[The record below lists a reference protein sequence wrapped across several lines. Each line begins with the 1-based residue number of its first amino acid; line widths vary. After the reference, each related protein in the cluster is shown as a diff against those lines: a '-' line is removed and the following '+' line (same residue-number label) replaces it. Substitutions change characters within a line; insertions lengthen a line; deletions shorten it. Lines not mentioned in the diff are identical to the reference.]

1 MPASSATDANI
12 LWLLGL
18 SAAIFLVVLALA
30 FAAERIFRSPP
41 PAMSPRPFGAAL
53 VKWLLAATV
62 CSTAATL
69 ALNFAA
75 EKLSTALGLDLP
87 KQDLV
92 ILLQNGS
99 LAPFTRAVIIAFALF
114 EAPLLEEA
122 IFRRYLYRNLLRA
135 NSLVPWG
142 AMVISGAA
150 FSCVHFNTVTFVPLW
165 FFGSVLAWIYQR
177 TGRLAAPMAT
187 HFIFNAVNLGL
198 LFLFPDI

>member
-1 MPASSATDANI
+1 MNCTATDANI

-41 PAMSPRPFGAAL
+41 PKMSPRPFGAAL

-75 EKLSTALGLDLP
+75 ERLSAALGLDLP

-99 LAPFTRAVIIAFALF
+99 LAPFTRAMIVVFALF

-135 NSLVPWG
+135 KSLAPWG

-165 FFGSVLAWIYQR
+165 FFGAALAWIYQR
-177 TGRLAAPMAT
+177 TGRLTAAMSV
-187 HFIFNAVNLGL
+187 HFLFNAVNLAI
-198 LFLFPDI
+198 LFLFPEA

>member
-1 MPASSATDANI
+1 MPASSTTDANI

-30 FAAERIFRSPP
+30 FAAERLFRSPP
-41 PAMSPRPFGAAL
+41 PKMSPMPLGAAL
-53 VKWLLAATV
+53 AKWLLAATA

-142 AMVISGAA
+142 AMVISGAIFA
-150 FSCVHFNTVTFVPLW
+150 CVHFNMVTFVPLW
-165 FFGSVLAWIYQR
+165 FFGAVLAWIYQR
-177 TGRLAAPMAT
+177 TGRLAAPMT
-187 HFIFNAVNLGL
+187 VHFLFNAVNLAL
-198 LFLFPDI
+198 LFMFPEA